1 MLIHQMAPVFREA
14 PSLELVEQ
22 LLKAIGLQGT
32 EDFTWFTK
40 KNVNLDKFELC
51 FPELEPYYIPCK
63 AKEYIHSPLTQG
75 RAITIIRQVLKC
87 YGLGLKTA
95 EKSVKGVKTTWYQI
109 IKDLTVKDGEE
120 FIIQFS

>member
-1 MLIHQMAPVFREA
+1 MFIYQMAPVFREA

-40 KNVNLDKFELC
+40 KNVNLEKFELC

-63 AKEYIHSPLTQG
+63 AKEYIHSPLTQS
-75 RAITIIRQVLKC
+75 RAITVVRQVLKC
-87 YGLGLKTA
+87 YGLALKSI
-95 EKSVKGVKTTWYQI
+95 EKSEKGVKTTWYQI
-109 IKDLTVKDGEE
+109 IRDFSLQEGEE
-120 FIIQFS
+120 FVISFK